1 MDQNVRSTG
10 HGYGGSIREAGGSL
24 GAMGAAREELYFKE
38 QDEKNIKKLSEN
50 IKSKSTSSSEKNET
64 TK

>member
-1 MDQNVRSTG
+1 MDPNVKSTG

-24 GAMGAAREELYFKE
+24 GALGAAREELYFKE
-38 QDEKNIKKLSEN
+38 QDEKNIQKLSEN
-50 IKSKSTSSSEKNET
+50 IKSKSTNSSEKNET